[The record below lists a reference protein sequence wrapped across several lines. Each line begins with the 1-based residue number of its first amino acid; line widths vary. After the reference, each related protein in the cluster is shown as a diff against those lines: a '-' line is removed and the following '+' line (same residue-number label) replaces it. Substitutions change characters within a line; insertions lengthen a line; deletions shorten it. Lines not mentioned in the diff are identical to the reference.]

1 MEKRGRDG
9 RELRMW
15 QKLLQL
21 INNTEDD
28 LKERMLRSIILMGE
42 LACIFASV
50 EIFLVMDVSEMML
63 TIIMLMIF
71 FMIGIFFVTFKFKR
85 YELASTL
92 LGVVI
97 IFFVMPPMFILSGGI
112 VSGASVWL
120 GLGVLYIFVMFSG
133 LKMYLFLAAC
143 TIAYAA
149 TFYFAYAYPQ
159 YIVEMPSME
168 IAHFDAWFSVL
179 VVGTISGIIL
189 KTHMNVFEK
198 EHALNLKQKEELKN
212 NQNSRNVFFA
222 NMSHEIRTPINTIIG
237 LNEMIMRESQDEQTK
252 EYAKDIQIA
261 SNMLLNQVN
270 DILDF
275 SQMEMEKMHIIP
287 VKYKIKDLLGDLVEL
302 VRLRVERKN
311 LELYLDIDPNL
322 PAVLL
327 GDEKRLKQIFLNLL
341 DNAVKYTQEGSITFG
356 VQAEEQEP
364 GKIYLKVTVA
374 DTGIGIRNEDLEHI
388 YDCFARA
395 DEKRNRRIMGT
406 GLGLSITRELV
417 TLMGGE
423 INVDSIYTK
432 GTIFTIILEQEV
444 VENTPI
450 GDIDFLQMSQ
460 KTAEEYE
467 PMFKAPEARILVV
480 DDNPMNLMVT
490 SKLLEGTGVQ
500 VDTAS
505 GGMECLKMTRI
516 NFYHVILLD
525 YMMPDMDGL
534 QTMKEIRTQENGRCK
549 EAAMIALTGNVLS
562 GAGKNYYEQ
571 GFDGYVEKPIEGKLL
586 EKEILEAL
594 PPEIVQ
600 YHVEEKAALKTE
612 SRILEIMRNKRKKI
626 LITSDCACDLSQDLL
641 EEYGIELM
649 HLYVKTPYGR
659 FKDVVEIDSDNLTQ
673 FISKDRSQAIPD
685 SVTVEEYEE
694 FFAKTLTIAEQVIH
708 FAVSSRC
715 GESYNVAVKAA
726 KGFDHVRVIDSGL
739 VSGGQGLLVVHA
751 AKMAKEGKR
760 VEQICEEIEKVKT
773 SIKLS
778 FLMPSAYIFS
788 QRGRAAAVT
797 AQVCEKLQ
805 LHPMGE
811 MRQQKAVLTMLW
823 GGTLESTREKAIRWC
838 LRHRRKVKKEIVY
851 IIHAG
856 CSVKELEKMKEK
868 VLQQVPFEK
877 VEVLKASFT
886 TACNAGVGTIGIA
899 FFENKR

>member
-1 MEKRGRDG
+1 
-9 RELRMW
+9 MW
-15 QKLLQL
+15 QRLMQL
-21 INNTEDD
+21 INNTEYD
-28 LKERMLRSIILMGE
+28 LKERMLRSIILVGE

-50 EIFLVMDVSEMML
+50 EIFLVMDVSDVML
-63 TIIMLMIF
+63 TIIMLMIL

-92 LGVVI
+92 LGGVI
-97 IFFVMPPMFILSGGI
+97 IFLVMPPMFILSGGI
-112 VSGASVWL
+112 EGGASVWL
-120 GLGVLYIFVMFSG
+120 GLGVLYIFIMFSG

-143 TIAYAA
+143 TITYAV
-149 TFYFAYAYPQ
+149 TYYLAYAYPQ
-159 YIVEMPSME
+159 YIVEMPSKE

-179 VVGTISGIIL
+179 VVGTMGGVIL
-189 KTHMNVFEK
+189 KAHMNVFEK
-198 EHALNLKQKEELKN
+198 EHKLNLQQKEELKK

-237 LNEMIMRESQDEQTK
+237 LNEMILRESQDEQTK
-252 EYAKDIQIA
+252 AYAKDIQIA

-275 SQMEMEKMHIIP
+275 SQMEMEKMHIVP
-287 VKYKIKDLLGDLVEL
+287 VKYKTKDLFGDLIEL

-311 LELYLDIDPNL
+311 LELCPDIDPNL
-322 PAVLL
+322 PSILL

-356 VQAEEQEP
+356 VQAEEHEQ

-406 GLGLSITRELV
+406 GLGLSITKELV

-444 VENTPI
+444 VDDTPI
-450 GDIDFLQMSQ
+450 GEIDFLQMS
-460 KTAEEYE
+460 KRISEKYE
-467 PMFKAPEARILVV
+467 PMFEAPEARILVV

-500 VDTAS
+500 VETAS
-505 GGMECLKMTRI
+505 GGIECLKMTKKK
-516 NFYHVILLD
+516 FYHVILLD
-525 YMMPDMDGL
+525 YMMPDMDGQ
-534 QTMKEIRTQENGRCK
+534 QTLKEIRTQENGRCH
-549 EAAMIALTGNVLS
+549 EASVIALTGNVLS
-562 GAGKNYYEQ
+562 GARKLYYEQ
-571 GFDGYVEKPIEGKLL
+571 GFDGYVEKPIEGKML
-586 EKEILEAL
+586 EKEILEVL
-594 PPEIVQ
+594 PPEIIK
-600 YHVEEKAALKTE
+600 YHLREKASLKTE
-612 SRILEIMRNKRKKI
+612 SRIMEIMRNKRKRV

-641 EEYGIELM
+641 EEYGIEIM

-659 FKDVVEIDSDNLTQ
+659 FKDMVEIDSDNLTQ
-673 FISKDRSQAIPD
+673 FISKDRSKAIPD

-694 FFAKTLTIAEQVIH
+694 FFAKTLTMAEQVIH

-715 GESYNVAVKAA
+715 GESYKVAVNAA
-726 KGFDHVRVIDSGL
+726 KGFDHVRIIDSGQ
-739 VSGGQGLLVVHA
+739 VSGGQGLLVMHA

-760 VEQICEEIEKVKT
+760 VEQICEEIEKVK
-773 SIKLS
+773 SNIKMS
-778 FLMPSAYIFS
+778 FIMPSAYIFS
-788 QRGRAAAVT
+788 QRGRAAAIT
-797 AQVCEKLQ
+797 AQICERLQ

-811 MRQQKAVLTMLW
+811 IKQNKAVLTMLW
-823 GGTLESTREKAIRWC
+823 GGTLESTRIKTIRWS
-838 LRHRRKVKKEIVY
+838 LRHRRKINKDIVY

-856 CSVKELEKMKEK
+856 CSIKELEKVKEE
-868 VLQQVPFEK
+868 VLQRVAFERM
-877 VEVLKASFT
+877 EILKASFT